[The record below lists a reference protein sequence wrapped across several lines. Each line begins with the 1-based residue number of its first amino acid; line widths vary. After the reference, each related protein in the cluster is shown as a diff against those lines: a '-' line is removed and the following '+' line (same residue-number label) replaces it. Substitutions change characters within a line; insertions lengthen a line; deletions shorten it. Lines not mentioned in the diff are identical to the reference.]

1 MKENLKS
8 EAETFWGAAALL
20 RQGGLPTIGAYTI
33 TYTILGGRF
42 LIIFLFFG
50 GVLIIL
56 IVSGAPKPCSNY

>member
-33 TYTILGGRF
+33 TYTILGGGSLLYF
-42 LIIFLFFG
+42 IFW
-50 GVLIIL
+50 
-56 IVSGAPKPCSNY
+56 GASLLYL